1 MVERRSGVHFGVV
14 VCENLDT
21 FSEVLRDED

>member
-14 VCENLDT
+14 VCEKLDT
-21 FSEVLRDED
+21 ISEVLTDED